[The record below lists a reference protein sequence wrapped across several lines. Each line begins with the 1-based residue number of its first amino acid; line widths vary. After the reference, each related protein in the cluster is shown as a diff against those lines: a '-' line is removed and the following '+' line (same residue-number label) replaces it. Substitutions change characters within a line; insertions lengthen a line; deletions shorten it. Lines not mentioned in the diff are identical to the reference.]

1 MMRIR
6 IKAATKYQMKNSCC
20 LFSMK
25 LLLSPHEP
33 LLVAKLPGR
42 SPRTLHGPLDSPRV
56 ISSPPSDTSPKNAQ
70 LKNPP
75 DSSRPPSRFPPTPPP
90 PATPRHRPDS
100 DLKKIL

>member
-6 IKAATKYQMKNSCC
+6 IKAATKYQMENSCC

-33 LLVAKLPGR
+33 LLVAKLPGP
-42 SPRTLHGPLDSPRV
+42 SPRTLHGSLDSPRL
-56 ISSPPSDTSPKNAQ
+56 ICSPRLTPSDAPPKTAQ

-75 DSSRPPSRFPPTPPP
+75 DCVRPPPRSPPP
-90 PATPRHRPDS
+90 PPYPATPHHRPDS
-100 DLKKIL
+100 